1 MCQEIVDIFFILL
14 FEPLYLISGQ
24 SVAHLGARCFSLLLG
39 FLVHTLCSFLL
50 PQLTKGM
57 SYFADFEKSRGNY
70 IVDADG
76 NVLLDVFQQIA
87 SIPLGYNHP
96 ALVQAMQDP
105 KNVSSFV
112 NRAALG
118 LYPPVTFL
126 QDLKDTLI
134 TVAPPGLREVTTM
147 ACGTC
152 SVENA
157 FKLAFM
163 SYKFNVC
170 FFAGAL
176 STTRSKAMARVDI
189 PVFDW
194 PKAPFPYLKYPLEK
208 HEGENKVEEER
219 CLEMAREAIISSN
232 NVGKNVAGIIV
243 EPIQSEGGKNCV
255 KICICD
261 HQEGIR
267 KEVKPRQDPDAR
279 QLKNTSTTNRIQK
292 ASKPGQSKVRK
303 HNESVIGKEIG
314 SQDLLIATLE
324 LHYNTIGDQHLLL
337 EKPQPAELHVRRK
350 KIKNSLVYHDEAVP
364 TQLMAEQI
372 TRMEQ
377 APFKQRDE
385 LKRDL
390 SMENVQRDDSSV
402 KFYTGL
408 PSLSCLLMLFDF
420 LKPVANCMKYWDGK
434 NKTRVETYQENTDK
448 GKPGRKRQLSLFAE
462 FVMSQFNALLI
473 IDEVQTGCGSTGK
486 FWAHEHWG
494 LDEPPDIV
502 TFSKKM
508 LIGGFYHK
516 PEIRVQQPAR
526 IFNTWMGD
534 QSKLVLLKE
543 VVKTIREEGLLQ
555 RVKETGQVLLCGLE
569 NIQEKY
575 PRLFSRARGV
585 GTFCAI
591 DCPDGDI
598 RAEFLSRMKNNG
610 VEMGG
615 GCGETSIRFRPSL
628 TFSSHHANILLEVM
642 DKVASEMLSEI

>member
-1 MCQEIVDIFFILL
+1 MLRTLHKLTKKSGVHCSVQVLATQFSSGPSQEYDKPVLKTSIPGPRSKELL
-14 FEPLYLISGQ
+14 NELSQ
-24 SVAHLGARCFSLLLG
+24 M
-39 FLVHTLCSFLL
+39 
-50 PQLTKGM
+50 QLTKGM

-126 QDLKDTLI
+126 QDLKDALI

-157 FKLAFM
+157 FKLAFIN
-163 SYKFNVC
+163 YKSKQRGDHEPTIDDLNSCMQNQIPGTPPLTILAFEKG
-170 FFAGAL
+170 FHGRTLGSL
-176 STTRSKAMARVDI
+176 STTRSKALIRVDI

-194 PKAPFPYLKYPLEK
+194 PKTPFPYLKYPLEK
-208 HEGENKVEEER
+208 HEVENKAEEER
-219 CLEMAREAIISSN
+219 CLEIARETIISSN
-232 NVGKNVAGIIV
+232 NAGKNVAGIIV
-243 EPIQSEGGKNCV
+243 EPIQSEGGDNHASAAFFKSLQR
-255 KICICD
+255 IA
-261 HQEGIR
+261 
-267 KEVKPRQDPDAR
+267 KE
-279 QLKNTSTTNRIQK
+279 
-292 ASKPGQSKVRK
+292 
-303 HNESVIGKEIG
+303 
-314 SQDLLIATLE
+314 
-324 LHYNTIGDQHLLL
+324 
-337 EKPQPAELHVRRK
+337 
-350 KIKNSLVYHDEAVP
+350 
-364 TQLMAEQI
+364 
-372 TRMEQ
+372 
-377 APFKQRDE
+377 
-385 LKRDL
+385 
-390 SMENVQRDDSSV
+390 
-402 KFYTGL
+402 
-408 PSLSCLLMLFDF
+408 
-420 LKPVANCMKYWDGK
+420 
-434 NKTRVETYQENTDK
+434 
-448 GKPGRKRQLSLFAE
+448 
-462 FVMSQFNALLI
+462 FNALLI
-473 IDEVQTGCGSTGK
+473 VDEVQTGCGSTGK

-555 RVKETGQVLLCGLE
+555 RVKETGQVLLSGLE